1 MFKSKIFQ
9 YGAIAVAVI
18 ATSGAIWASNAN
30 LKSQSL
36 AQSQT
41 QSQINSQPS
50 SENKPDLDPDDI
62 LAQAPNRPDRNENA
76 NMPSG
81 RMLKQLNLSTEQL
94 QKLKTIRERELVR
107 IRELAQ
113 QSRQANKE
121 LRDLLAG
128 TANSD
133 TIRSKHDQVLSL
145 QQELQKQHFE
155 RMLAMREVLTPQQ
168 RSQLRDILQKNRQD
182 RMKEGMRDRF
192 KSRIQKRFDDMDER
206 STL

>member
-1 MFKSKIFQ
+1 MFKSKVFQ

-30 LKSQSL
+30 LKSQSP

-50 SENKPDLDPDDI
+50 SENKTELEPDI
-62 LAQAPNRPDRNENA
+62 LAQAPNRPNRDETT

-94 QKLKTIRERELVR
+94 QKLKTIRERDLVR

-128 TANSD
+128 SASSD
-133 TIRSKHDQVLSL
+133 TIRTKHDQVLNL

-155 RMLAMREVLTPQQ
+155 RMLAMREILTPQQ
-168 RSQLRDILQKNRQD
+168 RSQLHDILQKNRPA

-192 KSRIQKRFDDMDER
+192 KSRIQKRFDDIDER

>member
-1 MFKSKIFQ
+1 MFKSKVFQ

-30 LKSQSL
+30 LKSQAP

-41 QSQINSQPS
+41 QSQINPQPS
-50 SENKPDLDPDDI
+50 TENKPELEPDI
-62 LAQAPNRPDRNENA
+62 LAQAPNRPDRDENV

-94 QKLKTIRERELVR
+94 QKLKTIRERDLVR

-128 TANSD
+128 SASSD
-133 TIRSKHDQVLSL
+133 TIRSKHDQVLNL

-155 RMLAMREVLTPQQ
+155 RMLAMREILTPQQ
-168 RSQLRDILQKNRQD
+168 RSQLKEIMQKNRPNHP
-182 RMKEGMRDRF
+182 RKSMKDHIENRL
-192 KSRIQKRFDDMDER
+192 KKRLDN
-206 STL
+206 L

>member
-1 MFKSKIFQ
+1 MFKSKVFQ

-30 LKSQSL
+30 LKSQAP

-41 QSQINSQPS
+41 QSQINPQPS
-50 SENKPDLDPDDI
+50 TENKPELEPDI
-62 LAQAPNRPDRNENA
+62 LAQAPNRPDRDENV

-94 QKLKTIRERELVR
+94 QKLKTIRERDLVR

-128 TANSD
+128 SASSD
-133 TIRSKHDQVLSL
+133 TIRSKHDQVLNL

-155 RMLAMREVLTPQQ
+155 RMLAMREILTPQQ
-168 RSQLRDILQKNRQD
+168 RSQLHDILQKNRPA

-192 KSRIQKRFDDMDER
+192 KSRLQKRIDDIGDR
-206 STL
+206 TSL

>member
-1 MFKSKIFQ
+1 MFKSKVFQ
-9 YGAIAVAVI
+9 YGAIAVAII
-18 ATSGAIWASNAN
+18 ATSGAIRASNAN
-30 LKSQSL
+30 LKSQSP

-50 SENKPDLDPDDI
+50 SENKPELDPDI
-62 LAQAPNRPDRNENA
+62 LAQAPNRPDRDENT

-94 QKLKTIRERELVR
+94 QKLKTIRERDLVR

-113 QSRQANKE
+113 QSRQAHKE

-128 TANSD
+128 TASSD
-133 TIRSKHDQVLSL
+133 TIRVKHNQVINL

-155 RMLAMREVLTPQQ
+155 RMLAMREILTPQQ
-168 RSQLRDILQKNRQD
+168 RSQLNDILQKNRPD
-182 RMKEGMRDRF
+182 RMKEGIRDRL
-192 KSRIQKRFDDMDER
+192 KNRMQKRLDDMGDR
-206 STL
+206 SIM